1 MPERAFWGLLPIF
14 MESEIACTPFIVWFL
29 TCFMPSVLRFHIMGY
44 WHSRLDF
51 VSKLIWNCPPSSKLI
66 DSNMKCGL
74 CGFIFT
80 PTLCALFLFSIFPC
94 FWYLFME
101 CIIILISARG
111 NKELQRK
118 YLQWW
123 MGYMLLY
130 ENCRQESV
138 FSERGSWGYREEIFW
153 EEGLRSRWG
162 EKKFD
167 PLHSG
172 SSAMISIY
180 VWSISCLSH
189 SVFFCSYMRSSIVS
203 VSPFI
208 FLCFLACNE
217 GCIYYF
223 WRGFFIMI
231 WGIVEFCI
239 GWLGLFPLRL
249 FYGFF
254 GKWVLLTE
262 NHSSWVFEGEWSSL
276 S

>member
-1 MPERAFWGLLPIF
+1 MRL
-14 MESEIACTPFIVWFL
+14 VWFHFYSYTL
-29 TCFMPSVLRFHIMGY
+29 CSVSLFHLPLFLVPVHGVHHYSHFCPWEQRVTEEISSVVNGLYVVVWELSSGERIQWERKLRLQRGNILRG
-44 WHSRLDF
+44 RLEEQ
-51 VSKLIWNCPPSSKLI
+51 VRGEEVWPSSL
-66 DSNMKCGL
+66 G
-74 CGFIFT
+74 
-80 PTLCALFLFSIFPC
+80 
-94 FWYLFME
+94 
-101 CIIILISARG
+101 
-111 NKELQRK
+111 EL
-118 YLQWW
+118 
-123 MGYMLLY
+123 
-130 ENCRQESV
+130 NHD
-138 FSERGSWGYREEIFW
+138 I
-153 EEGLRSRWG
+153 
-162 EKKFD
+162 
-167 PLHSG
+167 H
-172 SSAMISIY
+172 Y

>member
-111 NKELQRK
+111 NKEFQRI

-172 SSAMISIY
+172 SSTMISIM
-180 VWSISCLSH
+180 SEASH
-189 SVFFCSYMRSSIVS
+189 AYHTQFSFVVKCVLVLF
-203 VSPFI
+203 
-208 FLCFLACNE
+208 
-217 GCIYYF
+217 
-223 WRGFFIMI
+223 
-231 WGIVEFCI
+231 
-239 GWLGLFPLRL
+239 LFPLL
-249 FYGFF
+249 F
-254 GKWVLLTE
+254 
-262 NHSSWVFEGEWSSL
+262 SSVFWLAMRDVYTISGEDFL
-276 S
+276 